1 MSGKRKLWQFS
12 TIFFGQTKQN
22 LKNTPN
28 YTFAFSFSFTLMTKM
43 MPEKK
48 NQNQALKTFVVKS
61 CSVQIQQYSR
71 QSLGDQ
77 LTNFGYESMAY

>member
-61 CSVQIQQYSR
+61 LFRSDSTIFPPVSWGSIDKFW
-71 QSLGDQ
+71 L
-77 LTNFGYESMAY
+77 